1 MESAISG
8 DAYGY
13 RTVSGNHCGNHS
25 LLPLPCDDPPKH
37 RQGGFVA
44 ALAANQCVA
53 AAASMTVSGERGGP
67 PAEVVGDPVS

>member
-13 RTVSGNHCGNHS
+13 RTVSGNHS
-25 LLPLPCDDPPKH
+25 LLPLPCDVPPKH